1 MPWWQPPISKCSTY
15 KQIWSQSRPYQTLVW
30 MFLILLECLGWR
42 DWKICEN
49 STWREIRY
57 PGYMLSCI
65 LHNLIEKSGA
75 TYLGYK
81 IVPMIGCM
89 KLQFN
94 FAYHK
99 TRSYMKKL
107 STSFLISKIVK
118 FRLEGL
124 ENNKKLKVSQ
134 RKIRVALKIIHK
146 YNWKN

>member
-1 MPWWQPPISKCSTY
+1 MPWLPPPTSKCSTY

-81 IVPMIGCM
+81 IVPMIRCM
-89 KLQFN
+89 KLQFY